1 MSVSDSLWVSFQTNK
16 SSK

>member
-1 MSVSDSLWVSFQTNK
+1 MSVSDRLWVSFQTNK